1 MKKVLLFLALT
12 LCASIAVAGPAFA
25 ATAFQRVGAFNEAF
39 PDGVAASHQHRIA
52 VNDGSGDIY
61 VTDAVNN
68 QIAVFH
74 PNGSGADALTT
85 FGSGDVTDPFGITV
99 DQSTGDVY
107 VADDNDVVKYTSDGA
122 PTPTFTKDNTFTS
135 PGVTGALAFDQGN
148 HQLLVAD
155 KATNTIR
162 RYSTTGTA
170 ATTFDGSAG
179 TGSPGA
185 FTGVQDLAVDS
196 TGDVI
201 VIDSTGD
208 PAQGT
213 GTSRVE
219 RYGANGAWEATI
231 GPVTQAATLAVRP
244 DTDELVVS
252 TNQDAAGQFQKAAL
266 RVFGP
271 TGDPGVKVTL
281 DDSALYSIIT
291 GVASDD
297 GPTGQLFVATD
308 NGPAFPSFG
317 YVSVQVYTPFAA
329 DRPTVSAAAA
339 QDVTAGR
346 ATLRG
351 QVDANRLDTTYYFE
365 YGTTTA
371 YGRSLPSTRDA
382 SAGNGGEPRTVSR
395 SAQDLAP
402 GTTYHFRL
410 VARNEL
416 GTSASADQTF
426 ATTGEAV
433 ADACPNAP
441 IRAQQG
447 SAGLKDC
454 RAYEQVSP
462 ADKAGYPVAFGNG
475 RFMPVPLAAAS
486 RSGDAA
492 VFVSFGA
499 FAGQT
504 HSAGPLQYR
513 AVRTAAGWVTR
524 PASPASTVAEPDFL
538 GGQGMSSWSTATPDL
553 STGVVFTNNQWS
565 SQDHNTGVP
574 TGNDIY
580 TSTPERDVTALQS
593 VAADGQALGN
603 VLQPAFS
610 VFNDGISDDG
620 THTVF
625 SSASPATVDDDDAN
639 VTDVFERANGVTRR
653 VSVFPEGSASSPACA
668 GASLPYIEG
677 GANGGRG
684 QPESAISRDGSK
696 IVFMTPDLSAGSNFV
711 CPDPRRLWVRVNGTE
726 TREVTASRRTVP
738 DPGGPRPA
746 FFLGASKDG
755 SKILFTSGDALLD
768 GVAPGS
774 GGVYQYNVDTDTLTL
789 PLPGFD
795 NLAAM
800 SDDAQTL
807 YYTYPVFGDDPLSG
821 ALGRLRDGQRTVL
834 VPENV
839 SASAL
844 NTFTNPDGSSVL
856 FVTAADL
863 GFNSGGRQQVYL
875 VRGDEPLRCLSCT
888 TGAPPTAGEAVIS
901 KGSAS
906 GFNDNGKYGS
916 SLSDDGSRVVFQAPY
931 ALLPTDRNNRDD
943 IYLWDN
949 GKLSLVTPGT
959 TADDA
964 QLLGMSKDGRDIF
977 FVTSQSL
984 VPQDVDDGDA
994 DLYDARVDGG
1004 FALPDA
1010 GAAAPTCD
1018 GDDCQGARSG
1028 VPAVVAPGS
1037 TVPGRSDAAPVERPS
1052 FGVRSLSVAQR
1063 RAAARSGIL
1072 TLSVTTNRAGT
1083 ISAAAT
1089 ATLSKRRTTVAASKA
1104 SPAKAGT
1111 AKVTLRLSS
1120 AARKALS
1127 RNGRLA
1133 LRVELRF
1140 TGVSTPKVLT
1150 VTLAKAVARRATAPS
1165 TSSRKAR

>member
-1 MKKVLLFLALT
+1 MKKVLLFLALA
-12 LCASIAVAGPAFA
+12 LCAPIAVAGPAFA

-68 QIAVFH
+68 QVAVFH

-85 FGSGDVTDPFGITV
+85 FGSGDVTDPFGIAV

-155 KATNTIR
+155 TATNTIR

-170 ATTFDGSAG
+170 GTTFDGSAG

-201 VIDSTGD
+201 VIDSNGD

-219 RYGANGAWEATI
+219 RYGANGAWEATV
-231 GPVTQAATLAVRP
+231 GAVTQAATLAARP
-244 DTDELVVS
+244 DTDELIVS

-317 YVSVQVYTPFAA
+317 YVSVQVYTPFVA
-329 DRPTVSAAAA
+329 DRPAVSIATA
-339 QDVTAGR
+339 QDVIADR

-351 QVDANRLDTTYYFE
+351 QVDPNRLDTTYYFE

-371 YGRSLPSTRDA
+371 YGRSLPGTRDA
-382 SAGNGGEPRTVSR
+382 SVGNGEEPRAVSR
-395 SAQDLAP
+395 SASELAP
-402 GTTYHFRL
+402 GTTYHFRV
-410 VARNEL
+410 VAHNEL
-416 GTSASADQTF
+416 GTSMSADQTF
-426 ATTGEAV
+426 TTTGEAV

-462 ADKAGYPVAFGNG
+462 AEKAGYPVAYGNG
-475 RFMPVPLAAAS
+475 HFMPLPMAAAS
-486 RSGDAA
+486 RSGDTA

-513 AVRTAAGWVTR
+513 AVRTAAGWATK
-524 PASPASTVAEPDFL
+524 PAGPAPTVAEPDFL
-538 GGQGMSSWSTATPDL
+538 GGQGMSAWATATPDL
-553 STGVVFTNNQWS
+553 STGIVFTNNQWS
-565 SQDHNTGVP
+565 SQDLNTGVP
-574 TGNDIY
+574 AGNDIY
-580 TSTPERDVTALQS
+580 TSMPGRDETALQS
-593 VAADGQALGN
+593 TGSDGQALGDL
-603 VLQPAFS
+603 VSPGFVVS
-610 VFNDGISDDG
+610 TVGISADG
-620 THTVF
+620 AHTVF
-625 SSASPATVDDDDAN
+625 VTASPGVVDDTDN
-639 VTDVFERANGVTRR
+639 GLTDVFEHVNGVTRR

-668 GASLPYIEG
+668 GASLPFIEG
-677 GANGGRG
+677 GGSGGRG
-684 QPESAISRDGSK
+684 QPESALSGDGSK
-696 IVFMTPDLSAGSNFV
+696 IVFMTPDLSGATSP
-711 CPDPRRLWVRVNGTE
+711 CPDPRRLWVRINGTE
-726 TREVTASRRTVP
+726 TREVSASRRTVP

-746 FFLGASKDG
+746 VFVGASKDG
-755 SKILFTSGDALLD
+755 SKILFNSYDALLD
-768 GVAPGS
+768 GAVPGT
-774 GGVYQYNVDTDTLTL
+774 GGIYQYDVDTDQLTL
-789 PLPGFD
+789 PLPD
-795 NLAAM
+795 VATLAAM

-807 YYTYPVFGDDPLSG
+807 YYTQPSDG
-821 ALGRLRDGQRTVL
+821 ALGRLRNGQRTVV
-834 VPENV
+834 VPGANV
-839 SASAL
+839 FSSSTL
-844 NTFTNPDGSSVL
+844 TNPDGSSVL

-901 KGSAS
+901 EGSAG

-916 SLSDDGSRVVFQAPY
+916 SLSDDGSRVVFQTPY

-943 IYLWDN
+943 IYLWNN

-959 TADDA
+959 TADEA

-984 VPQDVDDGDA
+984 VPQDDDDGDA

-1037 TVPGRSDAAPVERPS
+1037 AVPGRPDAAPVARPS
-1052 FGVRSLSVAQR
+1052 FGVRMISIAQR

-1072 TLSVTTNRAGT
+1072 MLSVTTNRAGT
-1083 ISAAAT
+1083 INAAAT
-1089 ATLSKRRTTVAASKA
+1089 ATLSKRRTTVASTKV
-1104 SPAKAGT
+1104 SPTKAGT
-1111 AKVTLRLSS
+1111 AKVALRLSS

-1127 RNGRLA
+1127 RSGRLA

-1140 TGVSTPKVLT
+1140 TGVSIPKALK